1 MPQRGARAPPR
12 QDGRGQ
18 AQTLGSAVTVLWGPS
33 AVALLSSR
41 RRRDPLPS
49 PRAGGPASSPPHRRF
64 NAPPPTAPPACGAAA
79 SVGCQRRRILAACGH
94 VGGAT
99 LCERTGS
106 SSPGVCAP
114 ETAVCTTSALWQG
127 AVSGCGSSAGA
138 GAGVLH
144 GSTVS
149 SCCSLARSLPAPSL
163 VLPLFNSPLA

>member
-1 MPQRGARAPPR
+1 MAVFRFYACVFFRCTSICFLQVLRGRLRRRWRQTGHAPARRAGPAATGRPR
-12 QDGRGQ
+12 ASSNPRFRGHR
-18 AQTLGSAVTVLWGPS
+18 T
-33 AVALLSSR
+33 VALLSSR

-64 NAPPPTAPPACGAAA
+64 TAPPPTAPPACGATA

-114 ETAVCTTSALWQG
+114 ETAVCTT
-127 AVSGCGSSAGA
+127 AV
-138 GAGVLH
+138 L
-144 GSTVS
+144 
-149 SCCSLARSLPAPSL
+149 
-163 VLPLFNSPLA
+163 